1 MLSTPEKQT
10 RDAFTRPPSCGND
23 QEAKD
28 GAKGSPLLAGIKERN
43 SVLHSY
49 NRTAGG
55 VTTQA
60 HEGAY
65 VCV

>member
-43 SVLHSY
+43 CIAQLQLHGRRCYYS
-49 NRTAGG
+49 
-55 VTTQA
+55 
-60 HEGAY
+60 GA
-65 VCV
+65 